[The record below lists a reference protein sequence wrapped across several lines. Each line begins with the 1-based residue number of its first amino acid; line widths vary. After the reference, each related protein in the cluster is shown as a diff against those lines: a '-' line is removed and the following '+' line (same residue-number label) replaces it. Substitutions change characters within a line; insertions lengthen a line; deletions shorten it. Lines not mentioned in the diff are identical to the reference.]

1 MATETSTRD
10 SLKTEKISLLVLAG
24 CVAVLVALLVF
35 RPF

>member
-1 MATETSTRD
+1 MPTESSARD

-24 CVAVLVALLVF
+24 CVAVLVAVLIF